1 VDLHAAEVEAD
12 HGHGQASLRIDQL
25 QLTGAKAA
33 LRSVAGGLDWLA
45 CLAAAAAMLVELAII
60 LIDVTQRQ
68 GFNYAFLW
76 ADESSKLTLS
86 TVAFIGGAAAYR
98 RGNHT
103 SVRVLLDLMP
113 KSLSIAVTALLE
125 WVVVIGTLI
134 VLRQSFVLM
143 AGNWSNLTPILQ
155 ISVGWIAMP
164 LPVGMALIAVFALER
179 LVLNY
184 RPRTMALAFAV
195 AAGIALFLYQVD
207 LTDSAIADGDTSL
220 VIMISMFFIAVLLG
234 LPVSFSMLATTLFY
248 LRTTDAA
255 PIVAVPQNMV
265 DGTGNFILL
274 ALPFFIFAGL
284 IMERGGISLRLVRF
298 AMALVGRARGGLL
311 QVIVVTIYLVSGI
324 SGSKIADVAAVGAVM
339 RGELRRHGYRPDQ
352 GAAVLAASAAMAE
365 TIPPSI
371 AMLVLGSVTPIS
383 IGTLF
388 VAGLLPA
395 AVIALCLM
403 LLITLRAPRSTQPPA
418 LQGSRLAAIPGAIL
432 PLAMPVAMVAG
443 IRFGIATPTEVST
456 FAVLYGLV
464 LSVLVYRAFGW
475 RRIFPLAMECAA
487 TAGMVLFVLS
497 SAQSFAWVLTSANLP
512 QHFVELLD
520 ASGHNPTVFL
530 IGSIVLLILIGTLL
544 EGLPALIIL
553 APLLLPIAAQLGIA
567 PVRYGIVL
575 ILAMGVGAFMP
586 PVGIGFYVAAAVAHS
601 RVEAAARSM
610 VPYLI
615 VLVASIVLIA
625 FVPWITEAGPALLH
639 GK

>member
-1 VDLHAAEVEAD
+1 VELHAAEAD
-12 HGHGQASLRIDQL
+12 HGHGQASQQLDRLR
-25 QLTGAKAA
+25 LTGARAG
-33 LRSVAGGLDWLA
+33 LRAVVGGLDRLA
-45 CLAAAAAMLVELAII
+45 CMVAAAAMLIELCLI
-60 LIDVTQRQ
+60 LIDVTQR
-68 GFNYAFLW
+68 GLFNYAFLW

-86 TVAFIGGAAAYR
+86 IVAFIGGAAAYR

-103 SVRVLLDLMP
+103 SIRVLLDLMP
-113 KSLSIAVTALLE
+113 KSLATAVAVVLE
-125 WVVVIGTLI
+125 WLVVFGTLI

-164 LPVGMALIAVFALER
+164 LPVGMALIAIFAFER
-179 LVLNY
+179 LML
-184 RPRTMALAFAV
+184 RHPPRTVLIALLAV
-195 AAGIALFLYQVD
+195 AAVMLLLWQVD
-207 LTDSAIADGDTSL
+207 LTDSAIADADTSL
-220 VIMISMFFIAVLLG
+220 IIMISLFFAAVLLG
-234 LPVSFSMLATTLFY
+234 LPVSFAMLATTLFY
-248 LRTTDAA
+248 LQTTDAA
-255 PIVAVPQNMV
+255 PAVAVPQNMV

-298 AMALVGRARGGLL
+298 AMALVGQARNGLL

-395 AVIALCLM
+395 AVIAFCLM
-403 LLITLRAPRSTQPPA
+403 LLIYLRAPRRTEA
-418 LQGSRLAAIPGAIL
+418 TVLQGSRLGAIPGAIL

-456 FAVLYGLV
+456 FAVIYGLA
-464 LSVLVYRAFGW
+464 LATLIYRAFPV
-475 RRIFPLAMECAA
+475 RHIFTLAMECAA

-497 SAQSFAWVLTSANLP
+497 SASSFAWVLTAANLP
-512 QHFVELLD
+512 QHLVELLD
-520 ASGHNPTVFL
+520 AAGRDPNVFL
-530 IGSIVLLILIGTLL
+530 VGSILLLILIGTLL

-610 VPYLI
+610 VPYLV

-625 FVPWITEAGPALLH
+625 FVPWITDAGPMLLR